1 MPAIVTTTPLS
12 VRFEFPDGTTWT
24 ARLDGLPNPR
34 LAEDLAQG
42 LPMLTHP
49 LGGIAA
55 RATAGNYIG
64 ALRCMVRELTAAGF
78 TGSAADLTRSILI
91 RYWMSV
97 TAFREADTRLLLT
110 GYDSA
115 TGRLDAQVRAHLN
128 GRALKTKP
136 PYKPLAPYTEREW
149 ATLVERC
156 QSIIADAHSA
166 QRALLRASEDGTD
179 PRLGGLSDGNL
190 AWLLVRQGP
199 LGRAQVSRWAGV
211 TSYAVAQT
219 NLGRVSRTLFPTT
232 DVTFA
237 YVLLFGAHTGIVPD
251 GIADLGIPDIDWAG
265 EATILLDYVKGRSGP
280 QSLTLPRQAVRLLEQ
295 WLEHSAPLRR
305 VVGEQLRSALWI
317 RLNQGLGP
325 TPTSEAGT
333 PASRLV
339 FRNGLSRR
347 WAATHD
353 LTVDGVPISLHRS
366 RIRTTYQNLLS
377 RRGWTGRTTIDP
389 NHSAAVEGDHY
400 LSVTTPSQ
408 QDAVEAIIEDGQAD
422 LLRKAQ
428 PPRVLTDEQAVDAAS
443 GLPQLAAEH
452 GLDDAAITEL
462 LGGQRDVFVA
472 ACADQLASPF
482 GPAGKPCPA
491 RPWVCL
497 LCPLAVFLPRH
508 LPNLLRLKG
517 FFSRQFRQQPTTA
530 FLAVFGPYA
539 QRLETEIL
547 PRFDQ
552 QAVTAAAQTLDTE
565 ADTTTGGTIGGGV
578 GVGELLPLRPEEL
591 A

>member
-1 MPAIVTTTPLS
+1 MPAIVTTQPLS
-12 VRFEFPDGTTWT
+12 VRFEFPDGTSWA
-24 ARLDGLPNPR
+24 ARLDGLPNPQ

-49 LGGIAA
+49 LGGIGA

-78 TGSAADLTRSILI
+78 TGGAADLTRSILI

-97 TAFREADTRLLLT
+97 SAFREADSRVLLA
-110 GYDSA
+110 GYDAA
-115 TGRLDAQVRAHLN
+115 TEQLDTQVRAHLD
-128 GRALKTKP
+128 GRALKAKP
-136 PYKPLAPYTEREW
+136 AYKPLAAYTEREW
-149 ATLVERC
+149 ATLVDRC
-156 QSIIADAHSA
+156 QSIISDAHSA
-166 QRALLRASEDGTD
+166 QQVLLRAAEDGMD
-179 PRLGGLSDGNL
+179 PCRGGLSDENL
-190 AWLLVRQGP
+190 AWLLLRHGP
-199 LGRAQVSRWAGV
+199 LGRAQVIRWAGV

-219 NLGRVSRTLFPTT
+219 NLGRVTRTLFPTT

-237 YVLLFGAHTGIVPD
+237 YVLLFGAYTGIVPD
-251 GIADLGIPDIDWAG
+251 GIADLGMPDIDWAG

-305 VVGEQLRSALWI
+305 VIGEELRSRLWI

-325 TPTSEAGT
+325 NPASEAGS
-333 PASRLV
+333 PASGLV

-400 LSVTTPSQ
+400 LSVTTPAQ
-408 QDAVEAIIEDGQAD
+408 QDAIEAIIEDGQAD

-472 ACADQLASPF
+472 ACANQLASPF

-530 FLAVFGPYA
+530 FLTVFGPYA
-539 QRLETEIL
+539 HRLETDIL

-552 QAVTAAAQTLDTE
+552 QAITAAAHALDTE
-565 ADTTTGGTIGGGV
+565 AGTTAGSEIGGS
-578 GVGELLPLRPEEL
+578 VGELLPLRPEEL

>member
-12 VRFEFPDGTTWT
+12 VRFEFPDATTWT
-24 ARLDGLPNPR
+24 ARLHGLPNPR

-55 RATAGNYIG
+55 RATAGSYIG

-78 TGSAADLTRSILI
+78 TGGAAELTRAVLV

-97 TAFREADTRLLLT
+97 TAYREADTRLLLT
-110 GYDSA
+110 GYDAA

-136 PYKPLAPYTEREW
+136 AYKPLAPYTEREW
-149 ATLVERC
+149 TTLVERC
-156 QSIIADAHSA
+156 QGIITDARTT
-166 QRALLRASEDGTD
+166 QQVLLRAAENGTD
-179 PRLGGLSDGNL
+179 PRSGGLSDANL
-190 AWLLVRQGP
+190 AWLLLRHGP
-199 LGRAQVSRWAGV
+199 LGRAQVTRWTGV

-219 NLGRVSRTLFPTT
+219 NLGRVTRTLFPTT
-232 DVTFA
+232 DVAFA
-237 YVLLFGAHTGIVPD
+237 YVLLFGAYTGIVPD
-251 GIADLGIPDIDWAG
+251 GIADLGVSDIDWAG

-295 WLEHSAPLRR
+295 WLEHSAPLRQ
-305 VVGEQLRSALWI
+305 VVGEQLRSQLWI

-325 TPTSEAGT
+325 TPASETGT
-333 PASRLV
+333 PASALA

-428 PPRVLTDEQAVDAAS
+428 PPRVLTDDQAADAAA

-452 GLDDAAITEL
+452 GLDDAAISEL

-472 ACADQLASPF
+472 ACANQLASPF

-539 QRLETEIL
+539 HRLETDIL

-552 QAVTAAAQTLDTE
+552 QAVTAAAHALDTE
-565 ADTTTGGTIGGGV
+565 ADTTTGGTIGGGIV
-578 GVGELLPLRPEEL
+578 GLLPLRPEEL